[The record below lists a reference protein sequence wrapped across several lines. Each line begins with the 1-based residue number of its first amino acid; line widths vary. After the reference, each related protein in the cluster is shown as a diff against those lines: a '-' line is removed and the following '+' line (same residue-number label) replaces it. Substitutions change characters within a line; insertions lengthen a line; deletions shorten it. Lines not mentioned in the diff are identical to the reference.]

1 MQWGE
6 PGEEDPV
13 GAAGGHDIA
22 GLAAGCLLVCVSP
35 LGPHSGH
42 GKPTHVS
49 QMTHTQG
56 TLPEGVS
63 TWITGMTD

>member
-6 PGEEDPV
+6 PGEEDLG
-13 GAAGGHDIA
+13 GAAGGHDSV
-22 GLAAGCLLVCVSP
+22 GLAAGCPSVCVSP

-56 TLPEGVS
+56 MLPEGES
-63 TWITGMTD
+63 AWIKGVID